1 MMTVDEAQ
9 AEIRHCYGGGGLG
22 MVVSGFVWLAA
33 AFAVSRHGVGPGF
46 AVLFLGGMLIFPVSA
61 FAERFLL
68 RRPKPNPDNPLG
80 LLALESTIAMIGC
93 LFAAW
98 LFVPLKPDYVF
109 PIAAIAVGLH
119 YLAFKTVY
127 GDRTYW
133 LLGALMALVGFGGLY
148 VAALGAGMLALAI
161 AGTEIAFGV
170 FVIARERRAR
180 A

>member
-1 MMTVDEAQ
+1 MTVEEAQ

-22 MVVSGFVWLAA
+22 MCVSGLVWLAA
-33 AFAVSRHGVGPGF
+33 AFAASRNGIGPGF
-46 AVLFLGGMLIFPVSA
+46 TVLFLGGMLIFPVSTL
-61 FAERFLL
+61 AERFVL
-68 RRPKPNPDNPLG
+68 RRPKPNPANPLG

-98 LFVPLKPDYVF
+98 LFVPLKPDLVF

-133 LLGALMALVGFGGLY
+133 LLGALMTLVGIAGLY
-148 VAALGAGMLALAI
+148 VAALGAAMLALAI
-161 AGTEIAFGV
+161 AATEIAFGI
-170 FVIARERRAR
+170 FVIMRERRAG